1 MMVKE
6 MQLYLR
12 KISMTL
18 MEIWQIKVLV
28 LEIMML
34 FLVKLDPKFQYFI
47 EPSFVAPIL
56 PNS

>member
-1 MMVKE
+1 
-6 MQLYLR
+6 
-12 KISMTL
+12 MTL